1 MLYICTRLR
10 KCLVDIFTSTALRQL
25 AGAAV
30 CFQLK
35 VMCLGKTIANIAI
48 KWFFINALH
57 YAVKMQPSIIRFQA
71 YSHEKY
77 YIESCPEHDCLTF
90 FMQQKKR
97 NVNPCILKGNISL
110 TLSCWTERCLNQC
123 TYFGCIT
130 FILHFTNLLI

>member
-35 VMCLGKTIANIAI
+35 VMCLGKTSANIAI

-71 YSHEKY
+71 YSTKNTILSHVQST
-77 YIESCPEHDCLTF
+77 IVWLFSCNT
-90 FMQQKKR
+90 KR

>member
-90 FMQQKKR
+90 FMQHKKKCK
-97 NVNPCILKGNISL
+97 P
-110 TLSCWTERCLNQC
+110 
-123 TYFGCIT
+123 
-130 FILHFTNLLI
+130 LHFEREHFSDFIVLDWKMFKPMYLLRMYHLYTALH